1 MRKKIAFLLV
11 LCMLVCTAC
20 GSVEEK
26 NNVVTTESQ
35 STTETEKAQ
44 VEEQSTTQIQEMERP
59 ITTTKR
65 EEEPTVINP
74 TQKPTTTE
82 KQEEEKTTTA
92 AKPTT
97 TQRPATQANHVH
109 SWVSATCEKP
119 RSCACGATDG
129 NPRGHS
135 YRSATCEE
143 AETCSR
149 CGKTQGKPLGH
160 VLKGTASCTGCDQCS
175 RCNRYVDGT
184 ELGHA
189 YNDDGI
195 CTRCKGADPN
205 HIEHLKVGEKWVVE
219 GLWEFTVTS
228 ASKHYA
234 CNMFG
239 DHNGPVIIV
248 NYTYKNLGYND
259 VLGSGLLSIGGD
271 FNFDIYDETGEIG
284 ETYPC
289 THTAD
294 AKGVKKG
301 ASCSAGQGFALN
313 NESSKVI
320 LTVAIDAGMTN
331 YVWLRAEIEIEIS

>member
-1 MRKKIAFLLV
+1 MKKTIAFLMV

-20 GSVEEK
+20 GSVEK
-26 NNVVTTESQ
+26 QNKDTTKESQ
-35 STTETEKAQ
+35 STTVTEQAQ
-44 VEEQSTTQIQEMERP
+44 VGEQPTTQTQELERP
-59 ITTTKR
+59 ATTTKR

-74 TQKPTTTE
+74 TQKPTTE
-82 KQEEEKTTTA
+82 KQEEETNTTA
-92 AKPTT
+92 AKPTSTHKPT
-97 TQRPATQANHVH
+97 TQADHVH

-119 RSCACGATDG
+119 RTCACGATDG

-175 RCNRYVDGT
+175 RCNCYVDGT

-228 ASKHYA
+228 VSKHYA
-234 CNMFG
+234 CNSFR
-239 DHNGPVIIV
+239 DHSGPVIIV

-259 VLGSGLLSIGGD
+259 GLGSGLLSIGGD
-271 FNFDIYDETGEIG
+271 YNFDIYDETGEIG

-301 ASCSAGQGFALN
+301 ASCFAGQGFALN

-331 YVWLRAEIEIEIS
+331 YVWLRAEIEIEIP